1 MNKLL
6 KKFKTIGISV
16 FFAFLAV
23 VLVACKGEAETESSA
38 DDSGDSE
45 EVTLRFSLW
54 DQFDQEIIDKFEEEN
69 PGINIELVTIP
80 DSDYSQKINT
90 MLVGGTAPDVMLSFE
105 ADIERFTKNGY
116 IEDMTDYASET
127 DAFEMDDFI
136 PAVAELTEG
145 LGGVY
150 GLPWTYAMEI
160 LYYNKD
166 MFDEAGVDYPTADWT
181 MDDFDKAAKE
191 LTIKDGNTTTQWG
204 ADALTFRGL
213 WWATI
218 GAYGDDIYSDG
229 EIRLGEG
236 LEKTLDHQ
244 DKLTNID
251 QVSPEPSTGGEM
263 ADLFTSG
270 KAAMSRNGSWMI
282 ANYRDN
288 DFNWDIA
295 PLPTADR
302 DYTILHTGFYTINA
316 ESKHKEEAWKFIEF
330 MMGHEGQ
337 TMISEF
343 YNNVSALESVAAEGA
358 YKNEGVNGPTNWE
371 TFDIA
376 AESGSFGYTLIN
388 AGITNDLVSQ
398 FEAVILGELDKEE
411 VLENSVQDAQEQL
424 DKLQ

>member
-1 MNKLL
+1 
-6 KKFKTIGISV
+6 
-16 FFAFLAV
+16 
-23 VLVACKGEAETESSA
+23 
-38 DDSGDSE
+38 
-45 EVTLRFSLW
+45 
-54 DQFDQEIIDKFEEEN
+54 
-69 PGINIELVTIP
+69 
-80 DSDYSQKINT
+80 
-90 MLVGGTAPDVMLSFE
+90 
-105 ADIERFTKNGY
+105 
-116 IEDMTDYASET
+116 
-127 DAFEMDDFI
+127 
-136 PAVAELTEG
+136 
-145 LGGVY
+145 
-150 GLPWTYAMEI
+150 
-160 LYYNKD
+160 
-166 MFDEAGVDYPTADWT
+166 
-181 MDDFDKAAKE
+181 
-191 LTIKDGNTTTQWG
+191 
-204 ADALTFRGL
+204 
-213 WWATI
+213 
-218 GAYGDDIYSDG
+218 
-229 EIRLGEG
+229 
-236 LEKTLDHQ
+236 
-244 DKLTNID
+244 
-251 QVSPEPSTGGEM
+251 VSPEPSTGGEM

-411 VLENSVQDAQEQL
+411 VLESSIEEAQEQL